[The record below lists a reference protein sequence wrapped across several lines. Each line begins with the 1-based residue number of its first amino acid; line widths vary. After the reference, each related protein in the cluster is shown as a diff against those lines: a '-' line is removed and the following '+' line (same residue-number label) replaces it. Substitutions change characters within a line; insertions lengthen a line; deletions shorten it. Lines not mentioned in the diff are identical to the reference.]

1 MLKEI
6 ECRVTGKVQM
16 VLFRDFVQ
24 KKARALELVGFVE
37 NMDDGSVQIVA
48 QGIKERLEK
57 LVEYLHK
64 GPFLARVARIDVEWR
79 DSQEQFSDFKILY

>member
-24 KKARALELVGFVE
+24 KKARALGLVGFVE
-37 NMDDGSVQIVA
+37 NMDDGSVQVVA
-48 QGIKERLEK
+48 QGGKERLEK
-57 LVEYLHK
+57 LIEYLHR
-64 GPFLARVARIDVEWR
+64 GPFLARVARIDVTWR
-79 DSQEQFSDFKILY
+79 DPQEKFSDFKILY

>member
-48 QGIKERLEK
+48 QGTKERLEK